1 VAFIGETATEQVA
14 MALSDSCFDF
24 LTKVSEAAGRF
35 AVEAHH
41 YSAPDYPIAYG
52 PEIDA
57 LRRTAAIV
65 RDHPY
70 DAEAGARLL
79 KLASRIGRALDTPPG
94 FPETDAPKNEVDE
107 LIRTLGAE
115 VKGEDAS
122 SLPSIIENVTKDTPY
137 TENAAGR
144 LKGILAK
151 VGKSTYDVAI
161 KVLGDIATVAA
172 KKWMGF

>member
-1 VAFIGETATEQVA
+1 
-14 MALSDSCFDF
+14 MALSDSCFSF
-24 LTKVSEAAGRF
+24 LTAVSKAAGEF
-35 AVEAHH
+35 AKEAHH
-41 YSAPDYPIAYG
+41 YSAPDYPIVYG
-52 PEIDA
+52 SEIDA

-79 KLASRIGRALDTPPG
+79 KLASTIGRALDTAPG
-94 FPETDAPKNEVDE
+94 SPELEARQKDIDDLV
-107 LIRTLGAE
+107 RTLTAE
-115 VKGEDAS
+115 IRGEDAA

-137 TENAAGR
+137 TEKAAGR
-144 LKGILAK
+144 LVELLTK

-161 KVLGDIATVAA
+161 KVLGDIATSAA

>member
-1 VAFIGETATEQVA
+1 

-24 LTKVSEAAGRF
+24 LTAVSEAAGRF
-35 AVEAHH
+35 AKEAHH
-41 YSAPDYPIAYG
+41 YSAPDYPIVYG

-79 KLASRIGRALDTPPG
+79 KLASTIGRALDTAPG
-94 FPETDAPKNEVDE
+94 SPELQAKQQSVDD
-107 LIRTLGAE
+107 LIRSLLPE
-115 VKGEDAS
+115 VKDEDAA

-137 TENAAGR
+137 TEKAAGR
-144 LKGILAK
+144 LKGILGK
-151 VGKSTYDVAI
+151 VGKSTYDLAI
-161 KVLGDIATVAA
+161 KVLGDIATTAA

>member
-1 VAFIGETATEQVA
+1 

-24 LTKVSEAAGRF
+24 LAAVSEAAGEF
-35 AVEAHH
+35 AKEAHH
-41 YSAPDYPIAYG
+41 YSAPDYPIVYG

-57 LRRTAAIV
+57 LRRAAAIV

-79 KLASRIGRALDTPPG
+79 KLASTIGRALDTAPG
-94 FPETDAPKNEVDE
+94 SAE
-107 LIRTLGAE
+107 LEARRQKEMEDLVLTLTAE
-115 VKGEDAS
+115 IKGEDAE

-137 TENAAGR
+137 TKKAAGR
-144 LKGILAK
+144 LKGILAR

-172 KKWMGF
+172 KKWLGF